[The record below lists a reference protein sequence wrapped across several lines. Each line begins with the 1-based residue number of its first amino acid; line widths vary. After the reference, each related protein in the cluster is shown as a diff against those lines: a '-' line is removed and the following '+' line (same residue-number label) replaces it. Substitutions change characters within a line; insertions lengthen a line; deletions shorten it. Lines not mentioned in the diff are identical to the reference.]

1 MSAKAIKNMAASV
14 RDRLLKLAHE
24 RGEDFR
30 LILIHYALER
40 LLYRLSQSKY
50 RQQFVL
56 KGAMLFSLWT
66 GEPHRATSD
75 LDLLGRGDNA
85 IAALKEAFREI
96 CAANVENDGLEFVV
110 DLIRGEEIRDSQEY
124 VGVRLTF
131 EAHLAGARIPMQVDI
146 GFGDA
151 VNPPPE
157 TVEYPIL
164 LDLPAPHVLAYP
176 REAVVAEKFQAMVAL
191 GIANSRMK
199 DFYDLWILA
208 RQFAFEG
215 PKLAAAIRATFDRRQ
230 TPAPAAPPLALT
242 AMFHEDRTKQAQWNG
257 FLKKGKLEVQAKNLG
272 EVIAIISGFLMP
284 PTVAAAAKKPFAMH
298 WPSGGPWKPSK
309 KGGHA

>member
-1 MSAKAIKNMAASV
+1 VKAKPVKNMAASV

-24 RGEDFR
+24 RGEDFQ
-30 LILIHYALER
+30 LVLIHYALER

-50 RQQFVL
+50 RERFVL

-75 LDLLGRGDNA
+75 LDLLGRGDNE
-85 IAALKEAFREI
+85 IEALTEVFREI
-96 CAANVENDGLEFVV
+96 CAVRVDDDGLEFKT
-110 DLIRGEEIRDSQEY
+110 DSIRGEQIRDSQEY

-131 EAHLAGARIPMQVDI
+131 ETHLAAAHIPIQVDV

-151 VNPPPE
+151 VSPAPE

-164 LDLPAPHVLAYP
+164 LDLPAPRVLAYP

-199 DFYDLWILA
+199 DFYDLWMLA

-215 PKLAAAIRATFDRRQ
+215 PKLSAAIRATFDRRQ
-230 TPAPAAPPLALT
+230 TPVPAEPPLAMT
-242 AMFHEDRTKQAQWNG
+242 AMFHDDPTKQTQWSA
-257 FLKKGKLEVQAKNLG
+257 FLQKGKLGTDAKDLG
-272 EVIAIISGFLMP
+272 GVISFLHEFLML
-284 PTVAAAAKKPFAMH
+284 PTVAAAGGKPFAMH
-298 WPSGGPWKPSK
+298 WLAGGPWQASPDK
-309 KGGHA
+309 KRR